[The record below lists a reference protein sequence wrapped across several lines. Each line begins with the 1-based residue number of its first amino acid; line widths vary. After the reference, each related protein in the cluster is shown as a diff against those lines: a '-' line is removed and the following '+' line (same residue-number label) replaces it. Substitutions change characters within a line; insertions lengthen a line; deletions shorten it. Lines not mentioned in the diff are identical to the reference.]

1 VAIDAALARGDM
13 EWSSGRLRFS
23 ERGVLTS
30 DSVLRELL

>member
-1 VAIDAALARGDM
+1 M
-13 EWSSGRLRFS
+13 EWSDDRLRFS